1 MPAPTSYTESS
12 LIGFMEVELGP
23 TGEALGLLTTD
34 ALQQAVYAVVRLLG
48 TTIAA
53 ATDMAHLEA
62 AARWKAW
69 EAAESAAV
77 SQFNVSLTGGKKFE
91 LETIFKQVQLKL
103 SVVRSAWYVEK
114 ARVDA
119 AAGGTGFFAFG
130 LAAGCRG
137 R

>member
-1 MPAPTSYTESS
+1 
-12 LIGFMEVELGP
+12 MEVELGP

-53 ATDMAHLEA
+53 ATDMAYLEA

-69 EAAESAAV
+69 EAAEAAAAG
-77 SQFNVSLTGGKKFE
+77 QFDVTLMGGKKFMQSQMF
-91 LETIFKQVQLKL
+91 TQIQAKL
-103 SVVRSAWYVEK
+103 TVVRSAWYVEK